1 MGKYFA
7 REIFVNIWNYK
18 TEHKMDL
25 INLRKKEG
33 EEGSWEGR
41 RKADITLTCK
51 YKINTT
57 EGVIKDNSDQSHNPE
72 K

>member
-1 MGKYFA
+1 
-7 REIFVNIWNYK
+7 
-18 TEHKMDL
+18 MDL

-33 EEGSWEGR
+33 EEEGSWGEGR
-41 RKADITLTCK
+41 RNADITLTCK

-57 EGVIKDNSDQSHNPE
+57 EGVIKDNSDLSHNPE

>member
-1 MGKYFA
+1 
-7 REIFVNIWNYK
+7 
-18 TEHKMDL
+18 MDL

-33 EEGSWEGR
+33 EEEGSWEGR
-41 RKADITLTCK
+41 RKADITLTFK

-57 EGVIKDNSDQSHNPE
+57 EGVIKDNSDLSHNPE

>member
-1 MGKYFA
+1 
-7 REIFVNIWNYK
+7 
-18 TEHKMDL
+18 MDV

-33 EEGSWEGR
+33 EEEGSWEGR

-57 EGVIKDNSDQSHNPE
+57 EGVIKDNSDLSHNPE